1 MGTDAKGL
9 LMEEVGFAGLSG
21 QQAELEFDRVVQKNM
36 SMSGD
41 EFLKNWN
48 SGTYDGQD
56 WDDVPGLV
64 EVVCALPFTSKP
76 RRNIQEVCQ
85 GE

>member
-9 LMEEVGFAGLSG
+9 LMEEVGFAGLSE

-36 SMSGD
+36 NMSGD

-64 EVVCALPFTSKP
+64 EVVIAFPFSSKP
-76 RRNIQEVCQ
+76 RRKIQDVT
-85 GE
+85 GG